1 MVLSA
6 LNQLMGVTRMGD
18 SKPVS
23 PALRPFIPLVD
34 FLGEI
39 LGPNTEVVLQ
49 SVKDFSHS
57 VVAIANGHLSGRTIG
72 SPATDLVLRIWQNHE
87 YEQRDYLTHY
97 TGYTIQGHPMVSST
111 FFLRDARG
119 RVIGFLCINFDNS
132 AFRQASQQLRQASA
146 YLDAL
151 GLTGPAA
158 ELKDRGAA
166 SEKSDAQVGRAQPTS
181 GAVRLNDKTVGDQ
194 STREVLSVNTNELVT
209 HNIADFA
216 AELEVPPARM
226 NRQERLQLI
235 TRLEGSGVFL
245 IKGAVD
251 TVAQALEVSS
261 ASIYRYLH
269 TIRNAGAGPDQSRSA
284 RQVQR

>member
-1 MVLSA
+1 
-6 LNQLMGVTRMGD
+6 MGD

-39 LGPNTEVVLQ
+39 LGPNAEVVLQ

-72 SPATDLVLRIWQNHE
+72 SPATDLVLRIWQNHK

-158 ELKDRGAA
+158 ELKDRGTA

-216 AELEVPPARM
+216 AELEVPPARV